1 MTIHKRQDFLWQLF
15 LATLLLLPL
24 SLFAKGDGAPSVL
37 RSQTNSVT
45 FTTKRAVGQQVKIK
59 IKSSTPVTAQ
69 GLKGSIDTEGEY
81 PKDYTLTSQTVTLT
95 GDIVELVC
103 FSNELTELSFSPDHP
118 IASLNCCANHLQGE
132 AMTKLFTTLPDR
144 TALDKGS
151 LIIYDSNDEN
161 EANHALKSDVARAT
175 AKNWEVLQL
184 GQWWAKEPY
193 IGEDDPVK
201 PVGNETITFTTAKSK
216 GEKLIMSLLASTPVE
231 ATGLQGEIDP
241 NGNEVE
247 YILDGNTITLRGTIT
262 QLSLKGNF
270 LTSVSLSDD
279 SQVEYLELSNNYLIA
294 PHVEKLISQLPSR
307 VAQKAGELVIFDSTL
322 PKEFNYCSTADVASA
337 QGKGWTVMQHDKD
350 HNIIPYEGK
359 SNKAP
364 KQGEERAFM
373 KTDKLVGQ
381 KLGLAVRAFGPV
393 TATGIEGT
401 IIPDGR
407 RREFTITDQEIVLEG
422 SISYLDC
429 SRNELTSLKFD
440 ENEDLESVMCDN
452 NRITGDAMK
461 QLIASL
467 PDRAGQKKGEILVF
481 EGNIDD
487 ANRCLI
493 SDVATAQGK
502 NWQVQ
507 QWFAGSIVPYAGYG
521 ELPKGGKITIQTSKA
536 VGEAF
541 SMKLVAEGPVTVIG
555 IKEELS
561 IDDHYNDYTL
571 TNSTITIYGAVKVL
585 ECYSNRITSLDIE
598 EATKLYSLNCYGNQL
613 KQLDL
618 SKAPHLNTLV
628 CDDNLL
634 VGEEMTKTIQSL
646 PDRTDQEK
654 KAVAVVYDS
663 SQEDAN
669 RCLVSDVA
677 IALKKNWQTAQ
688 WSDVGGELTAIP
700 YAGYDAVVSDDQ
712 IRMTTQLAIG
722 DKIQLS
728 IVALGPVS
736 AEGIEGSLVASGA
749 PQEYTLTSQ
758 EVIIKGA
765 VSVLFCF
772 GNKLT
777 ALDVSKNKSLITVVC
792 DDNMLIGN
800 QMTSLVQGLPD
811 RSKESKTGNFV
822 VYDSGVAEDGNRCL
836 VSDVDI
842 VAQRG
847 WMPTQWVKGQNG
859 QRSPAMYLG
868 YDMTTGKE
876 SVTFATDKVPGEKVT
891 LALDAQNPI
900 VAEGLG
906 EGVRKAKD
914 DQVYT
919 LAARQV
925 VLKGTLKQL
934 KLSGNEVTSLRI
946 DDTNQLE
953 RIECQDNK
961 LSEEAIDKLIASLPS
976 RTSLTEG
983 ALLLFDATK
992 ADANVCSKEQV
1003 AKAMQKNWKVLQ
1015 LVLDAGERKEIPYG
1029 GYNGITPAP
1038 SNTVQLYPSPATTT
1052 LSIEGATPHAQLA
1065 LYDSAGRLVLQ
1076 GAADAYGAST
1086 IDVASYPRG
1095 AYILQI
1101 EGVSY
1106 SLLLD

>member
-1 MTIHKRQDFLWQLF
+1 MTILKRQDFLWRLF
-15 LATLLLLPL
+15 VVTLLLLPL
-24 SLFAKGDGAPSVL
+24 SLFAKVDDAPSTL

-59 IKSSTPVTAQ
+59 IKSSSPVTAQ
-69 GLKGSIDTEGEY
+69 GLEGSIDIEGEY
-81 PKDYTLTSQTVTLT
+81 AKDYTLTSQTVTLT
-95 GDIVELVC
+95 GDIVELEC
-103 FSNELTELSFSPDHP
+103 FSNELTELSFSPGHP
-118 IASLNCCANHLQGE
+118 IAALNCCENHLQGE

-144 TALDKGS
+144 TSLDKGS
-151 LIIYDSNDEN
+151 LIIYDTNVED
-161 EANHALKSDVARAT
+161 ANHALKSDVARAT

-184 GQWWAKEPY
+184 GEWWVKEPY
-193 IGEDDPVK
+193 VGEDDPIK
-201 PVGNETITFTTAKSK
+201 PVGSETITFTTAKSK
-216 GEKLIMSLLASTPVE
+216 GEKLTMSLLASTPVE

-241 NGNEVE
+241 NGNERE
-247 YILDGNTITLRGTIT
+247 YILEGNTITLQGTIT
-262 QLSLKGNF
+262 QISIKGN
-270 LTSVSLSDD
+270 LITSVALSDD

-307 VAQKAGELVIFDSTL
+307 VGQKAGELVLFDSTL
-322 PKEFNYCSTADVASA
+322 PKEFNYCSTADVAAA

-359 SNKAP
+359 SGKAP
-364 KQGEERAFM
+364 KQGEERAYL
-373 KTDKLVGQ
+373 KTDKSVGQ

-407 RREFTITDQEIVLEG
+407 RRDFTITSSEIVLEG

-429 SRNELTSLKFD
+429 SGNELTSLEF
-440 ENEDLESVMCDN
+440 EGNEDLESVMCDN
-452 NRITGDAMK
+452 NRIKGAAMK

-467 PDRAGQKKGEILVF
+467 PDRTGQTEGKLLVF

-493 SDVATAQGK
+493 SDVATAHGK
-502 NWQVQ
+502 NWQAQ
-507 QWFAGSIVPYAGYG
+507 QWYAGSIVPYAGYG
-521 ELPKGGKITIQTSKA
+521 ELPEGGKITIHTSKA
-536 VGEAF
+536 VGDLF
-541 SMKLVAEGPVTVIG
+541 SMKLIAEGPVTVVG
-555 IKEELS
+555 IEEELS

-571 TNSTITIYGAVKVL
+571 TSSTITIYGAVKVL

-598 EATKLYSLNCYGNQL
+598 EATKLYWLNCYGNQL

-618 SKAPHLNTLV
+618 SKALHLNALV

-634 VGEEMTKTIQSL
+634 VGEAMTKMIESL
-646 PDRTDQEK
+646 PDRRDQEK

-700 YAGYDAVVSDDQ
+700 YAGYDATVSDEE
-712 IRMTTQLAIG
+712 IRMTTQHAIG

-736 AEGIEGSLVASGA
+736 AEGIEEALVASGA

-792 DDNMLIGN
+792 DDNMLIGS

-811 RSKESKTGNFV
+811 RSKETKTGNFV

-842 VAQRG
+842 VSQRG

-868 YDMTTGKE
+868 YDMMTGE
-876 SVTFATDKVPGEKVT
+876 EHVTFATDKVPGEQVT
-891 LALDAQNPI
+891 LALDAKNPI

-919 LAARQV
+919 LVARQV
-925 VLKGTLKQL
+925 VLKGTLRQL

-946 DDTNQLE
+946 NDTNQLE

-961 LSEEAIDKLIASLPS
+961 LSEEATDQLIASLPS
-976 RTSLTEG
+976 RTGLKEG

-992 ADANVCSKEQV
+992 AEGNVCSKEQV
-1003 AKAMQKNWKVLQ
+1003 AKAQQKNWKILQ
-1015 LVLDAGERKEIPYG
+1015 LILDAGEKKEVPYG
-1029 GYNGITPAP
+1029 GYNGITTAP
-1038 SNTVQLYPSPATTT
+1038 SHAVKLYPSPASTT

-1065 LYDSAGRLVLQ
+1065 LYDSTGRLVLQ
-1076 GAADAYGAST
+1076 GVADAYGASSV
-1086 IDVASYPRG
+1086 DVASYPRG
-1095 AYILQI
+1095 AYLLLID
-1101 EGVSY
+1101 GVSY

>member
-1 MTIHKRQDFLWQLF
+1 MTIHKRQDFLWRLF
-15 LATLLLLPL
+15 AATLLLLPL
-24 SLFAKGDGAPSVL
+24 SLFAKVDDAPSAL

-59 IKSSTPVTAQ
+59 IKSSSPVTAQ
-69 GLKGSIDTEGEY
+69 GLEGTIDIEGEY
-81 PKDYTLTSQTVTLT
+81 AKDYTLTSQMVTLT
-95 GDIVELVC
+95 GDIVELEC
-103 FSNELTELSFSPDHP
+103 FSNELTALSFSPGHP

-144 TALDKGS
+144 TSLDKGS

-175 AKNWEVLQL
+175 AKNWEVLQF

-193 IGEDDPVK
+193 IGEDDPIK
-201 PVGNETITFTTAKSK
+201 PVGKETITFTTAKSK
-216 GEKLIMSLLASTPVE
+216 GEKLTMSLLASTPVE
-231 ATGLQGEIDP
+231 VTGLQGEIDP
-241 NGNEVE
+241 NGNERE
-247 YILDGNTITLRGTIT
+247 YILDGNTITLQGTIT
-262 QLSLKGNF
+262 QISIKGN
-270 LTSVSLSDD
+270 LITSVALSDD
-279 SQVEYLELSNNYLIA
+279 SHVEYLELSNNYLIA
-294 PHVEKLISQLPSR
+294 PHVATLISQLPSR
-307 VAQKAGELVIFDSTL
+307 VGQKAGELVIFDSTL

-359 SNKAP
+359 SGKAP
-364 KQGEERAFM
+364 KQGEERAYL

-401 IIPDGR
+401 IIPDGM

-422 SISYLDC
+422 SISYLNC
-429 SRNELTSLKFD
+429 SGNELISLEFD
-440 ENEDLESVMCDN
+440 SNEDLESLMCDN
-452 NRITGDAMK
+452 NRITGAAMK

-467 PDRAGQKKGEILVF
+467 PDRTGQKKGELLVF

-521 ELPKGGKITIQTSKA
+521 ELPKGGKITIQTSKT
-536 VGEAF
+536 VGDAF

-571 TNSTITIYGAVKVL
+571 TNSTVTIYGAVKVL
-585 ECYSNRITSLDIE
+585 ECYSNRITALDIE

-634 VGEEMTKTIQSL
+634 AGEEMTKMIQSL

-712 IRMTTQLAIG
+712 IRMTTQLPIG

-758 EVIIKGA
+758 EVIIRGA
-765 VSVLFCF
+765 VSVLFCY

-777 ALDVSKNKSLITVVC
+777 ALDVSQNKSLITVVC
-792 DDNMLIGN
+792 DDNMLIGS

-876 SVTFATDKVPGEKVT
+876 SITFATDKIPGEKVT

-919 LAARQV
+919 LVARQV

-961 LSEEAIDKLIASLPS
+961 LSEEATDKLIASLPS
-976 RTSLTEG
+976 RTGLTEG
-983 ALLLFDATK
+983 ALLLIDATK
-992 ADANVCSKEQV
+992 AEGNVCSKAQV
-1003 AKAMQKNWKVLQ
+1003 AKAQQKNWRVLQ
-1015 LVLDAGERKEIPYG
+1015 LVLDAGEKKEMPYG
-1029 GYNGITPAP
+1029 GYNSISPAP
-1038 SNTVQLYPSPATTT
+1038 ANKVKFYPSPATTT
-1052 LSIEGATPHAQLA
+1052 LSIEDATPYARLA
-1065 LYDSAGRLVLQ
+1065 LYDGAGRLVLQ
-1076 GAADAYGAST
+1076 GVADDCGALT
-1086 IDVASYPRG
+1086 IDVTSYSRG
-1095 AYILQI
+1095 TYILQI

>member
-69 GLKGSIDTEGEY
+69 GLKGTIDTEGEY

-307 VAQKAGELVIFDSTL
+307 VGQKAGELVIFDSTL

-634 VGEEMTKTIQSL
+634 VGEEMTKMIQSL

>member
-1 MTIHKRQDFLWQLF
+1 MAIHTRQDFLWRLI
-15 LATLLLLPL
+15 LAILLLLPL
-24 SLFAKGDGAPSVL
+24 SLFAEGDGGLRAL

-59 IKSSTPVTAQ
+59 IKSSSPVTAQ
-69 GLKGSIDTEGEY
+69 GLEGPIDVEGVY
-81 PKDYTLTSQTVTLT
+81 AKDYTLTSQTVTLT

-103 FSNELTELSFSPDHP
+103 FSNELTELSFSPGHP
-118 IASLNCCANHLQGE
+118 IASLNCCSNHLQGE

-144 TALDKGS
+144 TSLGKGS
-151 LIIYDSNDEN
+151 LIIYDSNDES

-201 PVGNETITFTTAKSK
+201 PVGNETITFTMAKSK
-216 GEKLIMSLLASTPVE
+216 GEKLIMSLLSSTPVE

-241 NGNEVE
+241 NGNEGE

-270 LTSVSLSDD
+270 VTSVSLSDD
-279 SQVEYLELSNNYLIA
+279 TQVEYLELSNNYLIA

-307 VAQKAGELVIFDSTL
+307 VGQKAGELVIFDSTL

-337 QGKGWTVMQHDKD
+337 QGKGWTVMQHDKE

-393 TATGIEGT
+393 TATGIEGA

-407 RREFTITDQEIVLEG
+407 RREFTITNQEIVLEG

-440 ENEDLESVMCDN
+440 DNEDLESVMCDN

-467 PDRAGQKKGEILVF
+467 PDRMGQKKGELLVF

-521 ELPKGGKITIQTSKA
+521 ELPKGGKITIQTSKT
-536 VGEAF
+536 VGDAF

-571 TNSTITIYGAVKVL
+571 TNSTVTIYGAVKIL
-585 ECYSNRITSLDIE
+585 ECYSNRITALDIE

-634 VGEEMTKTIQSL
+634 AGEEMTKMIQSL

-712 IRMTTQLAIG
+712 IRMTTQLPIG

-765 VSVLFCF
+765 VSVLFCY

-777 ALDVSKNKSLITVVC
+777 ALDVSQNKSLITVVC
-792 DDNMLIGN
+792 DDNMLIGS

-876 SVTFATDKVPGEKVT
+876 SITFATDKIPGEKVT

-919 LAARQV
+919 LVARQV

-961 LSEEAIDKLIASLPS
+961 LSEEATDKLIASLPS
-976 RTSLTEG
+976 RTGLTEG
-983 ALLLFDATK
+983 ALLLIDATK
-992 ADANVCSKEQV
+992 AEGNVCSKAQV
-1003 AKAMQKNWKVLQ
+1003 AKAQQKNWRVLQ
-1015 LVLDAGERKEIPYG
+1015 LVLDAGEKKEMPYG
-1029 GYNGITPAP
+1029 GYNSISPAP
-1038 SNTVQLYPSPATTT
+1038 ANKVKFYPSPATTT
-1052 LSIEGATPHAQLA
+1052 LSIEDATPYARLA
-1065 LYDSAGRLVLQ
+1065 LYDGAGRLVLQ
-1076 GAADAYGAST
+1076 GVADDCGALT
-1086 IDVASYPRG
+1086 IDVTSHPRG
-1095 AYILQI
+1095 TYILQI